1 MEKSE
6 SIKELAT
13 ALCKFQGAVEK
24 IKKGSENP
32 FYHSKYA
39 DLTSILDVI
48 RKPLSENGLSF
59 VQFPTGQNGLET
71 TLMHTSGEWM
81 SAIYEMKPIKSDPQ
95 GLGSAITYQRRYAIG
110 SILGLS
116 TEDDDD
122 GNNASKPASGQSV
135 KKDIQKPLPADLD
148 AKLVECITL
157 IENTTTTE
165 ELVNIYN
172 SNPLL
177 QTNEIFSKALGDQKR
192 KIKKTNVNPE

>member
-6 SIKELAT
+6 SIKELAI
-13 ALCKFQGAVEK
+13 ALCKFQGAIEP

-39 DLTSILDVI
+39 DLTSILDTI

-81 SAIYEMKPIKSDPQ
+81 SAVYEMKPTKADPQ
-95 GLGSAITYQRRYAIG
+95 GLGSAITYQRRYALG

-122 GNNASKPASGQSV
+122 GNKGSEPV
-135 KKDIQKPLPADLD
+135 KETKEVKRQDTRDMAAIFVELDGTKTVEDITKVWNESPVKFHTDPEFINKFKSR
-148 AKLVECITL
+148 KLF
-157 IENTTTTE
+157 
-165 ELVNIYN
+165 
-172 SNPLL
+172 L
-177 QTNEIFSKALGDQKR
+177 Q
-192 KIKKTNVNPE
+192 P